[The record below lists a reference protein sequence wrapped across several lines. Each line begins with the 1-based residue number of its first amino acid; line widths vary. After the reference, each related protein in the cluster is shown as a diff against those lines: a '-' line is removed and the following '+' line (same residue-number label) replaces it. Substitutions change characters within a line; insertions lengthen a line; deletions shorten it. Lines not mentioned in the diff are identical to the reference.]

1 MCGLADETNTV
12 APAMHAALSAYMASF
27 IRNISAEMDSE
38 RDRLQRRYNAQQNA
52 DGLQAFTFFL
62 GTIIVCYASIVAFYY
77 GLRFLD
83 TRLDNCEQGAKPGSL
98 SASCQSQSSTASCSV
113 AAGAAQTETLA
124 AQHAKASTGTAVANE
139 VPAVPTKSVQ
149 EGNAQ
154 APSNPTDPPPPCFS
168 PA

>member
-38 RDRLQRRYNAQQNA
+38 RDRLQRRYNAQKNA
-52 DGLQAFTFFL
+52 DGLQAFTFF

-98 SASCQSQSSTASCSV
+98 SASCQSQSSCSV

-139 VPAVPTKSVQ
+139 VSAVPTKSVQ